1 MPDLWHGHVQNFGQI
16 RRHPTAQ
23 QSPPCRLIMS
33 QQLAYVIVTPYSL
46 YKSRTGGILSRLI
59 TRTGLDLAGLRMFAP
74 SAELVKEYAETIVS
88 AHDTQDRKIQ
98 ELLRDYVL
106 KNLSPDPKT
115 GLRRRVM
122 VLLFR
127 GDEAVRKVRSV
138 VGNLSPDRRGGE
150 TIRDTYSDLIMDEN
164 GSVRYFEPAVL
175 TAPNTEEAERKLK
188 IWGRYSDRDGG
199 VLENVISYTLNEIGE
214 RTLVLIKPDNF
225 KFATGRPGNVID
237 FFSRTGLF
245 IVGAK
250 VLRMSTSQ
258 AMEFYGPVR
267 EFLRNK
273 LKDGVSAKAK
283 DILEKEFAF
292 KISEADQKSLGEI
305 LGPIQ
310 GDSQFDNIVRFMSGH
325 APGEIPQSDWDKPG
339 TEKCI
344 ALVYEGVGAVN
355 KIRDVL
361 GPTDPSKAPP
371 GSIRRE
377 FGSTIMVNAAHA
389 SDSVENAKREF
400 SIVKPG
406 ENNFKQVIEE
416 AFGKI

>member
-1 MPDLWHGHVQNFGQI
+1 
-16 RRHPTAQ
+16 
-23 QSPPCRLIMS
+23 MS
-33 QQLAYVIVTPYSL
+33 QQLAYVIITPYSL

-74 SAELVKEYAETIVS
+74 SPELVKEYAATIVS
-88 AHDTQDRKIQ
+88 AHDSSDRKIQ

-115 GLRRRVM
+115 GRRRRVM
-122 VLLFR
+122 AMLFR
-127 GDEAVRKVRSV
+127 GDDAVRKVRAV

-150 TIRDTYSDLIMDEN
+150 TIRDTYSDLILDDD

-175 TAPNTEEAERKLK
+175 AAPDNAEAQIKLK
-188 IWGRYSDRDGG
+188 IWARHSDADGG
-199 VLENVISYTLNEIGE
+199 ILENVIAYPPHETGE

-225 KFATGRPGNVID
+225 KFPTGRPGNVID

-250 VLRMSTSQ
+250 VLRMSTAQ

-273 LKDGVSAKAK
+273 LKDGVSAKAR
-283 DILEKEFAF
+283 DLLEKEFSF
-292 KISEADQKSLGEI
+292 KISEADQKALGDI

-325 APGEIPQSDWDKPG
+325 APGEIPQSDWPKPG

-344 ALVYEGVGAVN
+344 ALVYEGIGAVN

-377 FGSTIMVNAAHA
+377 FGSNIMVNAAHA
-389 SDSVENAKREF
+389 SDSVESVAREMR
-400 SIVKPG
+400 IVNVG
-406 ENNFKQVIEE
+406 ENNFRAVVEE
-416 AFGKI
+416 FYGKV

>member
-1 MPDLWHGHVQNFGQI
+1 
-16 RRHPTAQ
+16 
-23 QSPPCRLIMS
+23 MS
-33 QQLAYVIVTPYSL
+33 QLAYVIITPYTL

-59 TRTGLDLAGLRMFAP
+59 TRTGLELAEMRMFAP
-74 SAELVKEYAETIVS
+74 STELVKEYAETIVS
-88 AHDTQDRKIQ
+88 AHDPQDRKIQ
-98 ELLRDYVL
+98 ELLKEYVL
-106 KNLSPDPKT
+106 QNLAPDPKT

-138 VGNLSPDRRGGE
+138 VGNLSPDRRSGE
-150 TIRDTYSDLIMDEN
+150 TIRDTYSDLILDEN

-175 TAPNTEEAERKLK
+175 AAPHADEAEKKLK
-188 IWGRYSDRDGG
+188 IWAKYSDADGG
-199 VLENVISYTLNEIGE
+199 ILENVISYTPNEKGE

-273 LKDGVSAKAK
+273 LKEGVSAKAK
-283 DILEKEFAF
+283 ELLEAEFKF
-292 KISEADQKSLGEI
+292 KISDADQKALGEI

-310 GDSQFDNIVRFMSGH
+310 GDTQFGNIVRFMSGH
-325 APGEIPQSDWDKPG
+325 SPDEIPPTEWTKPG

-389 SDSVENAKREF
+389 SDSAENAQREF
-400 SIVKPG
+400 GIVRPG
-406 ENNFKQVIEE
+406 ENNFKRVVELTYT
-416 AFGKI
+416 KI